1 MLDSYKYLQDLL
13 SSVFRGFLQKGF
25 VVVIAGNIHACG
37 NTIDELYE
45 NWEIFLPHMCQ
56 NNLNEGY
63 NLSVR
68 NHYIRIETKSSNIK
82 KSYIISYRQTTR
94 YMNITCFTTWYASL
108 EAPIENSIKG
118 VKNHS
123 SYNGQKNYLISFHA
137 ARKTLNLLKQFWFYH
152 LMISS

>member
-13 SSVFRGFLQKGF
+13 SSVFGGFLQKGF

-45 NWEIFLPHMCQ
+45 NWEIFLPYMCQ
-56 NNLNEGY
+56 NNLNKGY

-68 NHYIRIETKSSNIK
+68 NHYIRIETKSSNIN

-94 YMNITCFTTWYASL
+94 YMNITCFTTWYVSL
-108 EAPIENSIKG
+108 EAPIENSIKE
-118 VKNHS
+118 VKNYS

-152 LMISS
+152 LMISL